1 MTYKGEKLDTIGQVF
16 DKALFIAKNHP
27 DEVIDFFDEYVHH
40 IMECNPKINKQK
52 AIERAKSNFGY
63 YAGYFSDKT
72 REIIEETYGAIH
84 PFFGSV
90 KNY

>member
-27 DEVIDFFDEYVHH
+27 DEVIDFFEEYVNH
-40 IMECNPKINKQK
+40 IRECNIGVNKQK
-52 AIERAKSNFGY
+52 AIELAKANFGY
-63 YAGYFSDKT
+63 MAGYFDKKT

-84 PFFGSV
+84 PIFGSV
-90 KNY
+90 K